1 MLKGFFYFLKMFW
14 QHCEIVTCFKTF
26 WYHCEILASENT
38 KNEIGNSNDQ
48 LLIELKN

>member
-1 MLKGFFYFLKMFW
+1 MFW
-14 QHCEIVTCFKTF
+14 QHCEIVISYLLDLKHFGINVK
-26 WYHCEILASENT
+26 YVLASENT